1 MPQRRSGRQARDA
14 WFASTV
20 HRVSRCGRA
29 RGAQMP
35 MARTCACGVFVVA
48 VLGVSA
54 PARAQADCFARVLA
68 SKNEQPH
75 WMTPVVTVTPRLEQ
89 EFRYDTV
96 WRHDPD
102 STNFGFGKGIELIPV
117 RRVQVSVSVPPY
129 VTRPSSGANGVG
141 DMALL
146 TKLRFWASPESGA
159 NGILTAFF
167 GVTLPSGT
175 RANGAGTVVLA
186 PSIAAGKG
194 WGNLDVQSTFGITI
208 PVNGDEKAI
217 AWNTALQ
224 LHLGDYV
231 WPEIEANTTWF
242 LLTEH
247 SQLYLTPGLVLG
259 RFRLGRRV
267 GLAVGAGLSLPVSS
281 YHTDARRWTLTI
293 RFPFP
298 M

>member
-96 WRHDPD
+96 WRHEARRSGSRRQSI
-102 STNFGFGKGIELIPV
+102 STIVFRTTVNTIIAKACPWVKTTTPAAPLMSTGWAHCGGL
-117 RRVQVSVSVPPY
+117 RRRDCR
-129 VTRPSSGANGVG
+129 TRHVG
-141 DMALL
+141 YA
-146 TKLRFWASPESGA
+146 T
-159 NGILTAFF
+159 
-167 GVTLPSGT
+167 V
-175 RANGAGTVVLA
+175 NGARAAFPGHPLA
-186 PSIAAGKG
+186 APRG
-194 WGNLDVQSTFGITI
+194 
-208 PVNGDEKAI
+208 
-217 AWNTALQ
+217 
-224 LHLGDYV
+224 
-231 WPEIEANTTWF
+231 
-242 LLTEH
+242 
-247 SQLYLTPGLVLG
+247 
-259 RFRLGRRV
+259 
-267 GLAVGAGLSLPVSS
+267 
-281 YHTDARRWTLTI
+281 
-293 RFPFP
+293 
-298 M
+298 